1 MARISVGL
9 GERSYHIEV
18 SAGALA
24 ATDLFKQFIGKGG
37 ALIVTNETVAPLYLE
52 VLQKRLTWVDK
63 CQALILPD
71 GEQYKTLTTLN
82 LIFDALL
89 AGGFG
94 RDTTLIALGGGV
106 IGDMVGFAA
115 ATYQRG
121 VPFIQIPTTLLS
133 QVDSS
138 VGGKTGVNHPLGKN
152 MIGAF
157 YQPKG
162 VVIDTQVLVTLPD
175 REFSAGMAEVIKYGF
190 IYDADF
196 LAWLE
201 ANITGLMN
209 RNWDLVE
216 TAIVRSCEIK
226 SAVVEADEREQDLRA
241 ILNFGHTYGHAIEAH
256 LGYGQWLHGE
266 AVGAG
271 MVMASELS
279 RNIGWITDA
288 DHQRVINLIARCH
301 LPIAP
306 PEGMHADAFMRY
318 MALDKKVA
326 AGKLKLVLLRALGEA
341 VITGQFP
348 PEALAA
354 QLDGL
359 ANLPKRS

>member
-1 MARISVGL
+1 MAKINVGL
-9 GERSYHIEV
+9 GERSYDIEV
-18 SAGALA
+18 AAGALA
-24 ATDLFKQFIGKGG
+24 STALFKQFIGKGG
-37 ALIVTNETVAPLYLE
+37 ALIITNETIAPLYLQAVKNCLEWLEKCE
-52 VLQKRLTWVDK
+52 V
-63 CQALILPD
+63 LILPD
-71 GEQYKTLTTLN
+71 GEQYKTLSTLN

-89 AGGFG
+89 AGGFA
-94 RDTTLIALGGGV
+94 RDATLIALGGGV

-115 ATYQRG
+115 ASYQRG

-157 YQPKG
+157 YQPKA
-162 VVIDTQVLVTLPD
+162 VVIDTQVLATLPD

-190 IYDADF
+190 IYDAEF

-201 ANITGLMN
+201 VNIAGLMS
-209 RNWDLVE
+209 RDWSLVE

-226 SAVVEADEREQDLRA
+226 AAVVEADEREQDRRA

-279 RNIGWITDA
+279 RTMGWINEA
-288 DHQRVINLIARCH
+288 DHQRVVTLIARCG
-301 LPIAP
+301 LPTKP
-306 PEGMHADAFMRY
+306 PVNMNADAFMRY
-318 MALDKKVA
+318 MAVDKKVA
-326 AGKLKLVLLRALGEA
+326 AGKLKLVLLHSLGDA
-341 VITGQFP
+341 VATAEFP
-348 PEALAA
+348 PEALATQLA
-354 QLDGL
+354 QLEN
-359 ANLPKRS
+359 A

>member
-1 MARISVGL
+1 MATISVGL
-9 GERSYHIEV
+9 SERSYNIEV

-24 ATDLFKQFIGKGG
+24 STAIFKQFIGKGG

-52 VLQKRLTWVDK
+52 SLQNKLSWVEK
-63 CQALILPD
+63 CQSLILPD
-71 GEQYKTLTTLN
+71 GEQYKTLSTLN

-94 RDTTLIALGGGV
+94 RDATLIALGGGV

-115 ATYQRG
+115 ASYQRG

-138 VGGKTGVNHPLGKN
+138 VGGKTGVNHPMGKN

-162 VVIDTQVLVTLPD
+162 VVIDTQVLVSLPD

-226 SAVVEADEREQDLRA
+226 SAVVEADEREQDMRA

-256 LGYGQWLHGE
+256 LGYGEWLHGE

-279 RNIGWITDA
+279 RNLGWISEA
-288 DHQRVINLIARCH
+288 DHQRVVDLIAQCK
-301 LPIAP
+301 LPVTP
-306 PEGMHADAFMRY
+306 PQGMSAEAFMRY

-326 AGKLKLVLLRALGEA
+326 AGKLKLVLLQALGKA
-341 VITGQFP
+341 VTTSQFP
-348 PEALAA
+348 PKALAA
-354 QLDGL
+354 QLN
-359 ANLPKRS
+359 NLT

>member
-1 MARISVGL
+1 MATIRVGL
-9 GERSYHIEV
+9 GERSYDIEV

-24 ATDLFKQFIGKGG
+24 STALFEQFIGKGG
-37 ALIVTNETVAPLYLE
+37 ALIVTNETVAPLYLQALE
-52 VLQKRLTWVDK
+52 KRLDWVQK
-63 CQALILPD
+63 CQSLVLPD
-71 GEQYKTLTTLN
+71 GEQFKNLTTVN

-89 AGGFG
+89 NGGFG
-94 RDTTLIALGGGV
+94 RDTTLVALGGGV

-138 VGGKTGVNHPLGKN
+138 VGGKTGVNHLLGKN

-162 VVIDTQVLVTLPD
+162 VVIDTQVLVTLPE

-201 ANITGLMN
+201 ANIDGLMN
-209 RNWDLVE
+209 RDWDLVE

-226 SAVVEADEREQDLRA
+226 SAVVEADELEHDVRA

-279 RNIGWITDA
+279 RNIGWINDG
-288 DHQRVINLIARCH
+288 DHQRVVNLTARCN

-306 PEGMHADAFMRY
+306 PQGMSAEAFMRY

-341 VITGQFP
+341 VATGQFP

-354 QLDGL
+354 QLQGL
-359 ANLPKRS
+359 SCNDN

>member
-1 MARISVGL
+1 MSKINVGL
-9 GERSYHIEV
+9 GERSYDIEV
-18 SAGALA
+18 AAGSLA
-24 ATDLFKQFIGKGG
+24 STLLFKQFIGKGG
-37 ALIVTNETVAPLYLE
+37 ALIVTNETVAPLYLQAVKNRLAWLEKCE
-52 VLQKRLTWVDK
+52 VLV
-63 CQALILPD
+63 LPD
-71 GEQYKTLTTLN
+71 GEQYKTLSTLN

-89 AGGFG
+89 AGGFA
-94 RDTTLIALGGGV
+94 RDATLIALGGGV

-115 ATYQRG
+115 ASYQRG

-157 YQPKG
+157 YQPKA
-162 VVIDTQVLVTLPD
+162 VIIDTQVLATLPD

-190 IYDADF
+190 IYDAEF
-196 LAWLE
+196 LTWLE
-201 ANITGLMN
+201 ANIAGLMSRDWN
-209 RNWDLVE
+209 LVE

-226 SAVVEADEREQDLRA
+226 AAVVEADERENDRRA

-256 LGYGQWLHGE
+256 LGYGRWLHGE

-279 RNIGWITDA
+279 RTMGWINDNE
-288 DHQRVINLIARCH
+288 HQRVVALIARCG
-301 LPIAP
+301 LPTAP
-306 PEGMHADAFMRY
+306 PVNMNADAFMRY
-318 MALDKKVA
+318 MAVDKKVA
-326 AGKLKLVLLRALGEA
+326 AGKLKLVLLRSLGDA
-341 VITGQFP
+341 VATTEFP

-354 QLDGL
+354 QLAQL
-359 ANLPKRS
+359 ENA

>member
-1 MARISVGL
+1 MATISVGL
-9 GERSYHIEV
+9 GERSYEIDV
-18 SAGALA
+18 SAGALSS
-24 ATDLFKQFIGKGG
+24 TNVFKQFIGKGG
-37 ALIVTNETVAPLYLE
+37 TLVVTNETVAPLYLQALE
-52 VLQKRLTWVDK
+52 KRLDWVDK
-63 CQALILPD
+63 CRTLVLPD
-71 GEQYKTLTTLN
+71 GEQFKTLATVN

-89 AGGFG
+89 TGGFG
-94 RDTTLIALGGGV
+94 RDVTLIALGGGV

-138 VGGKTGVNHPLGKN
+138 VGGKTGVNHPMGKN

-157 YQPKG
+157 YQPKA
-162 VVIDTQVLVTLPD
+162 VVIDTQVLATLAD

-196 LAWLE
+196 LGWLE
-201 ANITGLMN
+201 EHAAGLMA
-209 RNWDLVE
+209 RDWSLVE
-216 TAIVRSCEIK
+216 AAIVRSCQIK
-226 SAVVEADEREQDLRA
+226 AAVVEADEREQDLRA

-279 RNIGWITDA
+279 CNLGWISTQ
-288 DHQRVINLIARCH
+288 DHQRVKQLVSRCG

-306 PEGMHADAFMRY
+306 PQGMTADAFMRY

-326 AGKLKLVLLRALGEA
+326 AGKLKLVLLQGLGKA
-341 VITGQFP
+341 ITTAQFP
-348 PEALAA
+348 PEALEA
-354 QLDGL
+354 QLSGL
-359 ANLPKRS
+359 G

>member
-1 MARISVGL
+1 
-9 GERSYHIEV
+9 
-18 SAGALA
+18 
-24 ATDLFKQFIGKGG
+24 
-37 ALIVTNETVAPLYLE
+37 
-52 VLQKRLTWVDK
+52 
-63 CQALILPD
+63 
-71 GEQYKTLTTLN
+71 
-82 LIFDALL
+82 
-89 AGGFG
+89 
-94 RDTTLIALGGGV
+94 
-106 IGDMVGFAA
+106 
-115 ATYQRG
+115 
-121 VPFIQIPTTLLS
+121 
-133 QVDSS
+133 
-138 VGGKTGVNHPLGKN
+138 GVNHPLGKN

-162 VVIDTQVLVTLPD
+162 VVIDTQVLATLPD

-196 LAWLE
+196 LVWLE
-201 ANITGLMN
+201 ANVEGLM
-209 RNWDLVE
+209 RRDWSLVE
-216 TAIVRSCEIK
+216 AAIVRSCEIK

-279 RNIGWITDA
+279 CTIGWISDA
-288 DHQRVINLIARCH
+288 DHQRVVNLIARCN

-306 PEGMHADAFMRY
+306 PQGMYSEAFMRY

-326 AGKLKLVLLRALGEA
+326 AGKLKLVLLRALGDA
-341 VITGQFP
+341 VVTGQFP

-359 ANLPKRS
+359 STP

>member
-1 MARISVGL
+1 MAKISVGL
-9 GERSYHIEV
+9 GERSYDIEV

-24 ATDLFKQFIGKGG
+24 TTTLFKQFIGKGG
-37 ALIVTNETVAPLYLE
+37 ALVVTNETVAPLYLQAVE
-52 VLQKRLTWVDK
+52 SRLDWVEK
-63 CQALILPD
+63 CQTLVLPD
-71 GEQYKTLTTLN
+71 GEQYKNITTLN

-89 AGGFG
+89 NGGFG
-94 RDTTLIALGGGV
+94 RDATLIALGGGV

-121 VPFIQIPTTLLS
+121 VPFVQIPTTLLS

-162 VVIDTQVLVTLPD
+162 VVIDTQVLATLPD

-190 IYDADF
+190 IYDAEF

-201 ANITGLMN
+201 ANISGLMG
-209 RNWDLVE
+209 RDWDLIE

-226 SAVVEADEREQDLRA
+226 AAVVEADEREQDVRA

-279 RNIGWITDA
+279 RNIGWITDQ
-288 DHQRVINLIARCH
+288 DHQRVVDLIARCA

-306 PEGMHADAFMRY
+306 PQGMYADAFMRY

-326 AGKLKLVLLRALGEA
+326 AGKLKLVLLRALGDA
-341 VITGQFP
+341 VATGHFP
-348 PEALAA
+348 PEALAE
-354 QLDGL
+354 QLRQL
-359 ANLPKRS
+359 A